1 MTEKPQVDFEEAV
14 KASGM
19 PVTEEEIRDRFNAIA
34 TEEGI
39 ITNTSRMSPFWRLVT
54 AIVTAPVMWL
64 KEVLISTVLANMFV
78 ATASGSMLRLLA
90 WAVNITP
97 KPASAAQGVS
107 GVASAPFVDAVNDYI
122 NTQGHHGHGDDMQC
136 YAMPETLHDL
146 AVTVWVRNLNNISDD
161 EQKRLKDGIENLI
174 RCAFRENTDYDVRRT
189 WPYSRFSFSQLGR
202 EIHKNFPVTESLN
215 FSLDDIASELNVP
228 RLKSLVVSI
237 ENE

>member
-1 MTEKPQVDFEEAV
+1 MTETPQVDFEEVV

-97 KPASAAQGVS
+97 KPASAAQGVTRTS
-107 GVASAPFVDAVNDYI
+107 SPEHPISPRIMRAFLYPFPDLTRRILSASFI
-122 NTQGHHGHGDDMQC
+122 
-136 YAMPETLHDL
+136 
-146 AVTVWVRNLNNISDD
+146 
-161 EQKRLKDGIENLI
+161 
-174 RCAFRENTDYDVRRT
+174 
-189 WPYSRFSFSQLGR
+189 
-202 EIHKNFPVTESLN
+202 
-215 FSLDDIASELNVP
+215 
-228 RLKSLVVSI
+228 
-237 ENE
+237 

>member
-1 MTEKPQVDFEEAV
+1 MTEKPQVDFEEVV

-97 KPASAAQGVS
+97 KPASAAQGV
-107 GVASAPFVDAVNDYI
+107 
-122 NTQGHHGHGDDMQC
+122 
-136 YAMPETLHDL
+136 
-146 AVTVWVRNLNNISDD
+146 
-161 EQKRLKDGIENLI
+161 
-174 RCAFRENTDYDVRRT
+174 
-189 WPYSRFSFSQLGR
+189 
-202 EIHKNFPVTESLN
+202 
-215 FSLDDIASELNVP
+215 
-228 RLKSLVVSI
+228 
-237 ENE
+237 